1 MRVLVADDHSL
12 FRDGL
17 VSLLEAAG
25 YTVVGQAGNGQEAVE
40 LARSL
45 HPELVLLD
53 LHMPVMNGLEALS
66 QIKDEMPEIQTVM
79 LTVSDEESNLI
90 DAVKAGAGGYL
101 LKHLNSQA
109 FLKALEGLQRGE
121 AAIARV
127 TTTKVMKSLAELSRQ
142 KSNQTSDEALSD
154 REISIL
160 HLMAEGLSNQEIS
173 RRIFLSENTVKYHL
187 KNIFQKLHAHN
198 RTEAVTFAMRS
209 GLLEEKEAPN

>member
-45 HPELVLLD
+45 RPELVLLD
-53 LHMPVMNGLEALS
+53 IHMPVMNGLEALR
-66 QIKDEMPEIQTVM
+66 QIKDEMPEIQAVM
-79 LTVSDEESNLI
+79 LTVSDEEANLI
-90 DAVKAGAGGYL
+90 EAIKSGADGYL

-109 FLKALEGLQRGE
+109 FLKAIEGLQHGE
-121 AAIARV
+121 AALTLAAA
-127 TTTKVMKSLAELSRQ
+127 TTVMKSLAELSRQ
-142 KSNQTSDEALSD
+142 KPEETSDEALSD
-154 REISIL
+154 RETGIL

-173 RRIFLSENTVKYHL
+173 RRISLSENTVKYHL

-209 GLLEEKEAPN
+209 GLLEEKDARK

>member
-109 FLKALEGLQRGE
+109 FLKALKGLQRGE

-127 TTTKVMKSLAELSRQ
+127 ATTKVMKSLAELSRQ

>member
-90 DAVKAGAGGYL
+90 DAIKAGAGGYL

-121 AAIARV
+121 AAIARAA
-127 TTTKVMKSLAELSRQ
+127 TTKVMKSLAELSRQ

-173 RRIFLSENTVKYHL
+173 RRISLSENTVKYHL

-209 GLLEEKEAPN
+209 GLLEEKEARK

>member
-25 YTVVGQAGNGQEAVE
+25 YTVAGQAGNGQEAVN

-45 HPELVLLD
+45 HPQLVLLD
-53 LHMPVMNGLEALS
+53 LHMPVMNGLDALH
-66 QIKDEMPEIQTVM
+66 QIKEEMPEVQVVM
-79 LTVSDEESNLI
+79 LTVSDDESNLI
-90 DAVKAGAGGYL
+90 EAIKGGAEGYL

-109 FLKALEGLQRGE
+109 FLKALDGLQHGE
-121 AAIARV
+121 AAITRV
-127 TTTKVMKSLAELSRQ
+127 AMTKVMKSLAELSRQ
-142 KSNQTSDEALSD
+142 KSSETADEVPSE
-154 REISIL
+154 REIAIL

-173 RRIFLSENTVKYHL
+173 RRISLSENTVKYHL
-187 KNIFQKLHAHN
+187 KNIFQKLHARN

-209 GLLEEKEAPN
+209 GLLEEKEARK

>member
-1 MRVLVADDHSL
+1 MRVLVADDPSL

-45 HPELVLLD
+45 HPELILLD

-90 DAVKAGAGGYL
+90 DAIKAGAGGYL

-127 TTTKVMKSLAELSRQ
+127 ATTKVMKSLAELSRQ

-173 RRIFLSENTVKYHL
+173 RRISLSENTVKYHL

-209 GLLEEKEAPN
+209 GLLEEKEARK

>member
-109 FLKALEGLQRGE
+109 FLKALEGLPRGE

-127 TTTKVMKSLAELSRQ
+127 ATTKVMKSLAELSRQ

-187 KNIFQKLHAHN
+187 KKY
-198 RTEAVTFAMRS
+198 
-209 GLLEEKEAPN
+209 LLNNLG

>member
-1 MRVLVADDHSL
+1 MRVLVADDPSL

-45 HPELVLLD
+45 HPELILLD

-90 DAVKAGAGGYL
+90 DAIKAGAGGYL

-121 AAIARV
+121 AAIARAA
-127 TTTKVMKSLAELSRQ
+127 TTKVMKSLAELSRQ

-173 RRIFLSENTVKYHL
+173 RRISLSENTVKYHL

-209 GLLEEKEAPN
+209 GLLEEKEARK

>member
-127 TTTKVMKSLAELSRQ
+127 ATTKVMKSLAELSRQ